1 MDANLEGLQHNA
13 VNPHKF
19 SRVHKLILHLKGS
32 VEEIGVSYVQI
43 KGESSNI
50 KRQAIQAVY
59 ELKPTAKKND
69 LEDMTKN
76 SFQMG

>member
-1 MDANLEGLQHNA
+1 M
-13 VNPHKF
+13 
-19 SRVHKLILHLKGS
+19 HLKGAA
-32 VEEIGVSYVQI
+32 EETGVSYIQI

-50 KRQAIQAVY
+50 KRQAVQAVY

-76 SFQMG
+76 SFQMGWNLLIECMSIIAILSHIKSYQFI

>member
-1 MDANLEGLQHNA
+1 M
-13 VNPHKF
+13 
-19 SRVHKLILHLKGS
+19 HLKGAT
-32 VEEIGVSYVQI
+32 EETGVSYIQI

-50 KRQAIQAVY
+50 KRQAVQAVY

-76 SFQMG
+76 SFQMGWRFVIECMSIIVILSHIISYRVY

>member
-1 MDANLEGLQHNA
+1 MENNA

-19 SRVHKLILHLKGS
+19 SRVHKLIMHLKGAT
-32 VEEIGVSYVQI
+32 EETGVSYIQI

-50 KRQAIQAVY
+50 KRQAVQAVY